1 MFNKFGNSLNSITNT
16 NIAMTEIKKSDYSI
30 LKNNDRNIPN
40 KKIKNVTNYQ
50 KLDQKSFLQSLNS
63 IFDDINRNASDL
75 AEKIFEH
82 LVDIDDEKLRDGKIP
97 ISHNYPEIN
106 NYISTLNRLFRLS
119 LRDGTI
125 AIKREVVSHLDKKTF
140 TLAMVADG
148 GASLDILCEIVNE
161 ENSQR
166 TPQRSPSN
174 VKITRVFNSN
184 PKLFDKIKTEPR
196 SNIKLTNKLDS
207 RGPKNFLK
215 I

>member
-1 MFNKFGNSLNSITNT
+1 M
-16 NIAMTEIKKSDYSI
+16 AEIKKSDHEI
-30 LKNNDRNIPN
+30 LKTNKLTPNDKLN
-40 KKIKNVTNYQ
+40 NVTNYQ

-82 LVDIDDEKLRDGKIP
+82 LVDIEDEKLRDGEIP
-97 ISHNYPEIN
+97 LSMNCPEIN
-106 NYISTLNRLFRLS
+106 NYISTLRRLFRLS
-119 LRDGTI
+119 LRDGPI
-125 AIKREVVSHLDKKTF
+125 AIKRDVVSHLDKKTF

-174 VKITRVFNSN
+174 VKITRVFNY
-184 PKLFDKIKTEPR
+184 PKLFDKIKNEVEPKP
-196 SNIKLTNKLDS
+196 NFKLTSKITES
-207 RGPKNFLK
+207 ESPKNFLK

>member
-1 MFNKFGNSLNSITNT
+1 M
-16 NIAMTEIKKSDYSI
+16 AEIKISDHEI
-30 LKNNDRNIPN
+30 NANKLKPNDKLN
-40 KKIKNVTNYQ
+40 NVTNYE
-50 KLDQKSFLQSLNS
+50 KLDQKTFLQSLNS

-82 LVDIDDEKLRDGKIP
+82 LVDIEDEKLRDGKIP
-97 ISHNYPEIN
+97 LSNNYPEIN

-125 AIKREVVSHLDKKTF
+125 AIKRDVVSHLDKKTF

-174 VKITRVFNSN
+174 VKITRVFNSSF
-184 PKLFDKIKTEPR
+184 KLFDKIKNESGPR
-196 SNIKLTNKLDS
+196 SNFKLTGKKMES
-207 RGPKNFLK
+207 ESPKNFFK

>member
-1 MFNKFGNSLNSITNT
+1 MSNIGNSLNTITNT
-16 NIAMTEIKKSDYSI
+16 NIAMTEIKKSDYSM
-30 LKNNDRNIPN
+30 LKNNDRNTPN
-40 KKIKNVTNYQ
+40 EKINNVTNYQ

-82 LVDIDDEKLRDGKIP
+82 LVDIEDEKLRDGKIP
-97 ISHNYPEIN
+97 LSNNYPEIN

-125 AIKREVVSHLDKKTF
+125 AIKRDVVSHLDKKTF

-174 VKITRVFNSN
+174 VKITRVFNSS

-196 SNIKLTNKLDS
+196 SNIKVTSKSENKGS
-207 RGPKNFLK
+207 NFQK

>member
-1 MFNKFGNSLNSITNT
+1 MSNIGNSLNTITNT
-16 NIAMTEIKKSDYSI
+16 NIAMTEIKKSDYSM
-30 LKNNDRNIPN
+30 LKNNDRNTPN
-40 KKIKNVTNYQ
+40 EKINNVTNYQ

-82 LVDIDDEKLRDGKIP
+82 LVDIEDEKLRDGKIP
-97 ISHNYPEIN
+97 LSNNYPEIN

-125 AIKREVVSHLDKKTF
+125 AIKRDVVSHLDKKTF

-184 PKLFDKIKTEPR
+184 
-196 SNIKLTNKLDS
+196 NKLLDKLKKEPNS
-207 RGPKNFLK
+207 NSSPEKNLLR
-215 I
+215 